1 VAYQT
6 DRADERDTQKEL
18 KAALKSGQFASL
30 YVFCGE
36 EAYLREHYLDLLTQ
50 KLTGGPAGDFNFHRF
65 NADTLTPQA
74 LAEAVEAMPMMAE
87 RTLIR
92 VDDVDFFKQNEH
104 AREQYGE
111 IFSDLPDYCCV
122 VLVYDTIEY
131 KPNGQMKK
139 LAAVM
144 KDKAVVVSFA
154 KQSEHDLA
162 TWISRHFRSYGK
174 GISDELCR
182 YLIFITDGMMTS
194 LGPEIQKVAFY
205 ASGKDVTRS
214 DIDAVV
220 IPVLNAQTFDISN
233 AIAGGNYELALRKM
247 EDLFSMQE
255 DPMMIL
261 GAIGSQLRRLHY
273 ARMITSSGKGQET
286 LMQLTGL
293 KSYPAG
299 LTMTAARKVTD
310 EFCRKAVELCLETDR
325 KMKSSTDDPERLL
338 ELLIAELAREA
349 RRG

>member
-1 VAYQT
+1 MMNISETYENAKSFAVETAQLAAKKTKQLAAIAKANLSIYAEEDKIKKAELQLGKLYYR
-6 DRADERDTQKEL
+6 DYAVGEEMDSAEYLPWCQKIDESKKLIAEL
-18 KAALKSGQFASL
+18 KDYIDELKTEDN
-30 YVFCGE
+30 VDE
-36 EAYLREHYLDLLTQ
+36 EPCDAEQ
-50 KLTGGPAGDFNFHRF
+50 APE
-65 NADTLTPQA
+65 TPEA
-74 LAEAVEAMPMMAE
+74 PAEAAPEAP
-87 RTLIR
+87 
-92 VDDVDFFKQNEH
+92 H

-154 KQSEHDLA
+154 KQSERDLA
-162 TWISRHFRSYGK
+162 AWISRHFRSYGK

-247 EDLFSMQE
+247 EDLFSMEEKQAAE
-255 DPMMIL
+255 E
-261 GAIGSQLRRLHY
+261 QLSVL
-273 ARMITSSGKGQET
+273 MEQWET
-286 LMQLTGL
+286 LSLQLEG
-293 KSYPAG
+293 
-299 LTMTAARKVTD
+299 D
-310 EFCRKAVELCLETDR
+310 ET
-325 KMKSSTDDPERLL
+325 
-338 ELLIAELAREA
+338 
-349 RRG
+349 